1 MRDEPLA
8 LGEKKDVTFPIGSS
22 IQCMSEDQV
31 LSELMLPYTHTHI
44 YMCVNMY
51 IYIYV
56 IYIMIGD
63 KAA

>member
-31 LSELMLPYTHTHI
+31 LSELMLPYTHTYI
-44 YMCVNMY
+44 YVCKYV
-51 IYIYV
+51 YIYV

>member
-31 LSELMLPYTHTHI
+31 LSELMLPYTHTYI
-44 YMCVNMY
+44 YMCKYV
-51 IYIYV
+51 YIYV

>member
-44 YMCVNMY
+44 YIYMCVCKYVY
-51 IYIYV
+51 IYIY
-56 IYIMIGD
+56 M
-63 KAA
+63 